1 MNFASDG
8 EISSPQTRY
17 LAKVAELTERIH
29 TESIATFRVKVEDGW
44 ILVAL

>member
-1 MNFASDG
+1 MNFTSEG

-17 LAKVAELTERIH
+17 LGKVAELTERIH
-29 TESIATFRVKVEDGW
+29 TESIATFGVKVEDGW